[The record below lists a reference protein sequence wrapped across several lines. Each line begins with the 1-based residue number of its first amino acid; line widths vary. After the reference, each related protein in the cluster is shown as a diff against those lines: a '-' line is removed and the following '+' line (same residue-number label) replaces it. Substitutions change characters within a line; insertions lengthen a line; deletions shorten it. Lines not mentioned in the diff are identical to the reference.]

1 MANNYKERLLTYVNY
16 LQKMIANDYELRV
29 IQREL
34 YKFIQFGIDDYY
46 SVEERKGIVEAL
58 ISIANSDKVNKQ
70 QRALILANAY
80 KLNQINGLGIN
91 VPLEHLEETLVIDE
105 ELRPLPENMLKVMTP
120 HDLEQYKDMQEKQRT
135 DEDLLR
141 LYNVSL
147 GAYQFKPNSYYQ
159 MFKTNDSEIDGE

>member
-1 MANNYKERLLTYVNY
+1 MANYYKERLLTYVNY
-16 LQKMIANDYELRV
+16 LQKMIAKDYELRV

-34 YKFIQFGIDDYY
+34 YKFVQFGIDDYY

-80 KLNQINGLGIN
+80 KLNQINGLDIN

-105 ELRPLPENMLKVMTP
+105 EPRPLSEVLLRIMKPR
-120 HDLEQYKDMQEKQRT
+120 HIEQAKKMQEKQRP

-141 LYNVSL
+141 LFNVSL
-147 GAYQFKPNSYYQ
+147 GAFQFKQNPYYL
-159 MFKTNDSEIDGE
+159 MFRTYD

>member
-16 LQKMIANDYELRV
+16 LQKMIDRDYELRV

-91 VPLEHLEETLVIDE
+91 VPLEHLEETLIIDE
-105 ELRPLPENMLKVMTP
+105 EPRPLSEVLLRIMKPR
-120 HDLEQYKDMQEKQRT
+120 HIEQAKEMQEKQRP

-141 LYNVSL
+141 LFNISL
-147 GAYQFKPNSYYQ
+147 GAFQFKQNPYYL
-159 MFKTNDSEIDGE
+159 MFRNYD

>member
-16 LQKMIANDYELRV
+16 LQKMIDRDYELRV

-34 YKFIQFGIDDYY
+34 YKFVQFGIDDYY

-105 ELRPLPENMLKVMTP
+105 EPRPLSEVLLRIMKPR
-120 HDLEQYKDMQEKQRT
+120 HIEQAKKMQEKQRP

-141 LYNVSL
+141 LFNISL
-147 GAYQFKPNSYYQ
+147 GAFQFKQNPYYL
-159 MFKTNDSEIDGE
+159 MFRTYD

>member
-1 MANNYKERLLTYVNY
+1 MANNYKERLLTYANY
-16 LQKMIANDYELRV
+16 LQKMIAEDYELRV

-58 ISIANSDKVNKQ
+58 ISIANADKVNKQ

-105 ELRPLPENMLKVMTP
+105 ELHPLPENMLRIMEP
-120 HDLEQYKDMQEKQRT
+120 RHIEQHKALQEKQRP

-141 LYNVSL
+141 LFNISL
-147 GAYQFKPNSYYQ
+147 GAYQFKQNPYYL
-159 MFKTNDSEIDGE
+159 MFRNYDSEIDGE

>member
-16 LQKMIANDYELRV
+16 LQKMIDRDYELRV

-91 VPLEHLEETLVIDE
+91 VPLEHLEETLIIDE
-105 ELRPLPENMLKVMTP
+105 EPRPLSEVLLRIMKPR
-120 HDLEQYKDMQEKQRT
+120 HIEQAKKMQEKQRP

-141 LYNVSL
+141 LFNISL
-147 GAYQFKPNSYYQ
+147 GAFQFKQNPYYL
-159 MFKTNDSEIDGE
+159 MFRTYD

>member
-16 LQKMIANDYELRV
+16 LQKMIAEDYELRV

-105 ELRPLPENMLKVMTP
+105 EPRPLSEV
-120 HDLEQYKDMQEKQRT
+120 
-135 DEDLLR
+135 LLR
-141 LYNVSL
+141 IM
-147 GAYQFKPNSYYQ
+147 KPRHIEQ
-159 MFKTNDSEIDGE
+159 AKKM

>member
-16 LQKMIANDYELRV
+16 LQKMIAKDYELRV

-46 SVEERKGIVEAL
+46 SVEERKDIVEAL

-105 ELRPLPENMLKVMTP
+105 EPRPLSEVLLRIMKPR
-120 HDLEQYKDMQEKQRT
+120 HIEQAKKMQENQRP

-141 LYNVSL
+141 LFNISL
-147 GAYQFKPNSYYQ
+147 GVFQFKQNHYYL
-159 MFKTNDSEIDGE
+159 MFITYDS

>member
-16 LQKMIANDYELRV
+16 LQKMIDRDYELRV

-91 VPLEHLEETLVIDE
+91 VPLEHLEEKLVIDE
-105 ELRPLPENMLKVMTP
+105 EPRPLSEVLLRIMKPR
-120 HDLEQYKDMQEKQRT
+120 HIEQAKEMQEKQRP

-141 LYNVSL
+141 LFNISL
-147 GAYQFKPNSYYQ
+147 GAFQFKQNPYYL
-159 MFKTNDSEIDGE
+159 MFRTYDS

>member
-16 LQKMIANDYELRV
+16 LQKMIAKDYELRV

-91 VPLEHLEETLVIDE
+91 VPLEHLEEKLVIDE
-105 ELRPLPENMLKVMTP
+105 EPRPLSEVLLRIMKPR
-120 HDLEQYKDMQEKQRT
+120 HIEQAKKMQEKQRP

-141 LYNVSL
+141 LFNISL
-147 GAYQFKPNSYYQ
+147 GAFQFKQNPYYL
-159 MFKTNDSEIDGE
+159 MFRTYD

>member
-16 LQKMIANDYELRV
+16 LQKMIDRDYELRV

-34 YKFIQFGIDDYY
+34 YKFVQFGIDDYY

-91 VPLEHLEETLVIDE
+91 VPLEHLEETLIIDE
-105 ELRPLPENMLKVMTP
+105 EPRPLSEVLLRIMKPR
-120 HDLEQYKDMQEKQRT
+120 HIEQAKKMQEKQRP

-141 LYNVSL
+141 LFNISL
-147 GAYQFKPNSYYQ
+147 GAFQFKQNPYYL
-159 MFKTNDSEIDGE
+159 MFRTYD

>member
-1 MANNYKERLLTYVNY
+1 
-16 LQKMIANDYELRV
+16 MIAKDYELRV

-91 VPLEHLEETLVIDE
+91 VPLEHLEETLVINE
-105 ELRPLPENMLKVMTP
+105 EPRPLSEVLLRIMKPR
-120 HDLEQYKDMQEKQRT
+120 HIEQAEKMQEKQRL

>member
-1 MANNYKERLLTYVNY
+1 MANNYKERLLTYANY
-16 LQKMIANDYELRV
+16 LQKMLDAEFEFRV

-34 YKFIQFGIDDYY
+34 YKFNQFGIDDYC

-80 KLNQINGLGIN
+80 KLAQINGLGID
-91 VPLEHLEETLVIDE
+91 VPLEHLEETLIIDE
-105 ELRPLPENMLKVMTP
+105 ELRPLPENMLRIMEQRHIEQHK
-120 HDLEQYKDMQEKQRT
+120 DLQERQRP

-147 GAYQFKPNSYYQ
+147 GAYQFKQNPYYL
-159 MFKTNDSEIDGE
+159 MFRNYDSEIDGE

>member
-16 LQKMIANDYELRV
+16 LQKMIAKDYELRV

-70 QRALILANAY
+70 QRALILANVY

-105 ELRPLPENMLKVMTP
+105 EPRPLSEVLLRIMKPR
-120 HDLEQYKDMQEKQRT
+120 HIEQAKKMQENQRP

-141 LYNVSL
+141 LINISL
-147 GAYQFKPNSYYQ
+147 GVFQFKQNPYYL
-159 MFKTNDSEIDGE
+159 MFRTYDS

>member
-16 LQKMIANDYELRV
+16 LQKMIAKDYELRV

-34 YKFIQFGIDDYY
+34 YKFVQFGIDDYY
-46 SVEERKGIVEAL
+46 SVEERKGIVETL

-80 KLNQINGLGIN
+80 KLNQINGLGTN

-105 ELRPLPENMLKVMTP
+105 EPRPLPEYMLRILKP
-120 HDLEQYKDMQEKQRT
+120 RHIEQAKEMQENQRP
-135 DEDLLR
+135 DEDLLK
-141 LYNVSL
+141 LFNISL
-147 GAYQFKPNSYYQ
+147 GTYKFKQNPYYL
-159 MFKTNDSEIDGE
+159 MFRNYD

>member
-16 LQKMIANDYELRV
+16 LQKMIDRDYELRV

-105 ELRPLPENMLKVMTP
+105 EPRPLSEVLLRIMKPR
-120 HDLEQYKDMQEKQRT
+120 HIEQAKEMQKKQRS

-141 LYNVSL
+141 LFNVQNLRL
-147 GAYQFKPNSYYQ
+147 GN
-159 MFKTNDSEIDGE
+159 

>member
-16 LQKMIANDYELRV
+16 LQKMIDRDYELRV

-34 YKFIQFGIDDYY
+34 YKFVQFGIDDYY

-58 ISIANSDKVNKQ
+58 ISIANSDKVNKR

-105 ELRPLPENMLKVMTP
+105 EPRPLSEVLLRIMKPR
-120 HDLEQYKDMQEKQRT
+120 HIEQAKKMQENQRP

-141 LYNVSL
+141 LFNVSL
-147 GAYQFKPNSYYQ
+147 GAFQFKQNPYYL
-159 MFKTNDSEIDGE
+159 MFRNYD

>member
-1 MANNYKERLLTYVNY
+1 MANNYKERLLTFVNY
-16 LQKMIANDYELRV
+16 LQKMIAKDYELRV

-34 YKFIQFGIDDYY
+34 YKYIQFGIDDYY

-105 ELRPLPENMLKVMTP
+105 EPRPLPEYMLRILKP
-120 HDLEQYKDMQEKQRT
+120 RQIEQAKEMQEKQRL

-141 LYNVSL
+141 LFNISL
-147 GAYQFKPNSYYQ
+147 GFFQFKQNPYYL
-159 MFKTNDSEIDGE
+159 MFRNYDS

>member
-1 MANNYKERLLTYVNY
+1 MANNYKERLLTYANY
-16 LQKMIANDYELRV
+16 LQKMIAKDYELRV

-105 ELRPLPENMLKVMTP
+105 EPRPLPEYMLRILKP
-120 HDLEQYKDMQEKQRT
+120 RHIEQAKEMQENQRP
-135 DEDLLR
+135 DEDLLK
-141 LYNVSL
+141 LFNISL
-147 GAYQFKPNSYYQ
+147 GTYKFKQNPYYL
-159 MFKTNDSEIDGE
+159 MFRNYD

>member
-16 LQKMIANDYELRV
+16 LQKMIAKDYELRV

-105 ELRPLPENMLKVMTP
+105 EPRPLSEVLLRIMKPR
-120 HDLEQYKDMQEKQRT
+120 HIEQAKKMQENQRP

-141 LYNVSL
+141 LFNISL
-147 GAYQFKPNSYYQ
+147 GAFQFKQNPYYL
-159 MFKTNDSEIDGE
+159 MFRTYD

>member
-105 ELRPLPENMLKVMTP
+105 EPRPLSEVLLRIMKPR
-120 HDLEQYKDMQEKQRT
+120 HIEQAKKMQENQRP

-141 LYNVSL
+141 LFNISL
-147 GAYQFKPNSYYQ
+147 GAFQFKQNPYYL
-159 MFKTNDSEIDGE
+159 MFRNYD

>member
-1 MANNYKERLLTYVNY
+1 
-16 LQKMIANDYELRV
+16 MIAKDYELRV

-105 ELRPLPENMLKVMTP
+105 EPRPLSEVLLRIMKPR
-120 HDLEQYKDMQEKQRT
+120 HIEQAKKMQANQRP

-141 LYNVSL
+141 LFNISL
-147 GAYQFKPNSYYQ
+147 GAFQFKQNPYYL
-159 MFKTNDSEIDGE
+159 MFRTYD

>member
-16 LQKMIANDYELRV
+16 LQKMIAKDYELRV

-34 YKFIQFGIDDYY
+34 YKFVQFGIDDYY

-105 ELRPLPENMLKVMTP
+105 EPRPLSEVLLRIMKPR
-120 HDLEQYKDMQEKQRT
+120 HIEQAKKMQENQRP

-141 LYNVSL
+141 LFNISL
-147 GAYQFKPNSYYQ
+147 GAFQFKQNPYYL
-159 MFKTNDSEIDGE
+159 MFRNYD

>member
-16 LQKMIANDYELRV
+16 LQKMIDRDYELRV

-91 VPLEHLEETLVIDE
+91 VPLEHLEEKLVIDE
-105 ELRPLPENMLKVMTP
+105 EPRPLSEVLLRIMKPR
-120 HDLEQYKDMQEKQRT
+120 HIEQAKEMQEKQRP

-141 LYNVSL
+141 LFNISL
-147 GAYQFKPNSYYQ
+147 GVFQFKQNPYYL
-159 MFKTNDSEIDGE
+159 MFRTYDS

>member
-1 MANNYKERLLTYVNY
+1 
-16 LQKMIANDYELRV
+16 MIANDYELRV

-80 KLNQINGLGIN
+80 KLNQINGLGID
-91 VPLEHLEETLVIDE
+91 VPLEHLEETLIIDE
-105 ELRPLPENMLKVMTP
+105 EPRPLPENMLKVMTL

>member
-16 LQKMIANDYELRV
+16 LQKMIDRDYELRV

-105 ELRPLPENMLKVMTP
+105 EPRPLSEVLLRIMKPR
-120 HDLEQYKDMQEKQRT
+120 HIEQAKKMQENQRP

-141 LYNVSL
+141 LFNISL
-147 GAYQFKPNSYYQ
+147 GAFQFKQNPYYL
-159 MFKTNDSEIDGE
+159 MFRTYD

>member
-16 LQKMIANDYELRV
+16 LQKMIAKDYELRV

-91 VPLEHLEETLVIDE
+91 VPLEHLEEKLVIDE
-105 ELRPLPENMLKVMTP
+105 EPRPLSEVLLRIMKPR
-120 HDLEQYKDMQEKQRT
+120 HIEQAKKMQEKQRP

-141 LYNVSL
+141 LFNISL
-147 GAYQFKPNSYYQ
+147 GAFQFKQNPYYL
-159 MFKTNDSEIDGE
+159 MFRTYDS

>member
-1 MANNYKERLLTYVNY
+1 MANNYKERLLTYANY
-16 LQKMIANDYELRV
+16 LQKMIAKDYELRV

-58 ISIANSDKVNKQ
+58 ISIANSDKINKQ

-105 ELRPLPENMLKVMTP
+105 EPRPLPEYMLRILKP
-120 HDLEQYKDMQEKQRT
+120 RHIEQAKEMQEKQRL

-141 LYNVSL
+141 LFNISL
-147 GAYQFKPNSYYQ
+147 GAFQFKQNPYYL
-159 MFKTNDSEIDGE
+159 MFRTYD